1 MNVTLALWIAP
12 LHGILYDNYLS
23 FLANNIPTLIEQ
35 HLNSITMVQSGG
47 GSVTPEAL
55 ALKAL
60 TYGYLVSNTEIPAST
75 MLLVVEVFV
84 ALVCLLIWWMVL
96 LRKLGKGKNELEPF
110 PNDLFSWL
118 LHATREIVFSGHEE
132 DFTVIPEKGRSQ

>member
-75 MLLVVEVFV
+75 ILLVVEVFV

-96 LRKLGKGKNELEPF
+96 LRKLGKGKNEL
-110 PNDLFSWL
+110 
-118 LHATREIVFSGHEE
+118 
-132 DFTVIPEKGRSQ
+132 